1 MKTGL
6 NALDR
11 IVAYYQ
17 PTSNMPGRNL
27 NTLVKGITYQ
37 ENTYRGNAFSP
48 EDAYDI
54 DIELRDQTF
63 YPNDIQLVA
72 IAFNG
77 ISRYVAIGNSDQH
90 AYYLISDDGV
100 NWESNK
106 MSENAVN
113 VTDISYSG
121 SYFIASSTTSD
132 SPTYISTDGTDW
144 VSVSGRS
151 GFSNKS
157 YDEYAYDNLSM
168 VIDKCSLYS
177 TAASDGRYVAVGDKV
192 IVSSADGMVWNTV
205 YTFNTPFTRLLK
217 SVIYTNL
224 PGSFTGFI
232 AVGASQDLAYTAA
245 HLVFSSS
252 VSPLVMVSVDG
263 VSWNRVYPAII
274 GTALYGIASSSSLI
288 VAVGNSGKACTSVN
302 GSNWTPVDTG
312 AVVDL
317 LDVIYAQEQYV
328 TVGNDGTILTST
340 DGTTWV
346 EQTSGVS
353 SDLTAI
359 IYDGT
364 RFVVVGSNSVILTS
378 SDAVEWT
385 TLSIGVADTLYN
397 IQGSTFMSGY
407 GPEELVSGV
416 ISDNLNMYVRT
427 RPSANWDF
435 EVYGH
440 TGFMMRSTRTKLAL
454 TVNVASFAN
463 LVDIP
468 AAIAVYVINDN
479 TNIGIR
485 IYEDTLTTNI
495 PYTYSVNW
503 ITKEITIDTS
513 LDDDE
518 SLLIEAYEVGGSNQ
532 LFKDNTDN
540 LPLRIDAVTGFSEL
554 RLGYKYNS
562 IVYSNPVCY
571 CNGVKLVYPV
581 DYIITT
587 DSIGLTKIIFDTTY
601 DPDSTYITFTV
612 FGPTGETQYGYS
624 IPEVQLFTGD
634 GLTDTF
640 TLDNFSG
647 DANIENSIVELN
659 GVRLRY
665 GVDPVFHDYTLD
677 SGILTLAVIPNDG
690 DILAVTTYND
700 TSQQSLITDTTDIL
714 RVNPIYYVDNS
725 TRPVSIIIAS
735 YDPGFVDGD
744 QVIIDGVRGS
754 KQLNGNSYY
763 IKVSDIYAEE
773 GVDYFT
779 YRLYTDLALT
789 LGVDPN
795 LISNYSSPGGY
806 VWLSSQVFTISQG
819 YAMTDATR
827 LFITVNG
834 LRVNPEQARF
844 YVGNNLNILTTIAP
858 DDIVQVTSMVPT
870 ATPNEI
876 VYTMN
881 VDKNGTSN
889 VYRANSGTA
898 TWLTADLLSTDD
910 IIHVRDVSTLISE
923 LHIPGIVTTLNDL
936 LQVRVQCVI
945 ETVKEVVVYNVT
957 SLTTLDKDSYALTN
971 INAIPTISFS
981 KQVNDGDEVQI
992 TLRLGNVVLID
1003 SERIS
1008 FKVVDYQNN
1017 TVSQLIRGVQGTG
1030 EVTIH
1035 TTYAV
1040 VNSLVPTNEL
1050 STLYYNKT
1058 WNSTT
1063 YSVETGDPLQLSN
1076 TDAANFL
1083 KYGSI

>member
-1 MKTGL
+1 MKTVL

-77 ISRYVAIGNSDQH
+77 ISRYVAIGNSDQY

-113 VTDISYSG
+113 VTDITYSG
-121 SYFIASSTTSD
+121 SYFIATSTTSD

-177 TAASDGRYVAVGDKV
+177 TAAADGRYVAVGNQV
-192 IVSSADGMVWNTV
+192 IVSSIDGMVWNTV

-217 SVIYTNL
+217 SVTYTNL
-224 PGSFTGFI
+224 LGSFTGFI
-232 AVGASQDLAYTAA
+232 AVGASQDLVSSAA
-245 HLVFSSS
+245 RLVFSSA
-252 VSPLVMVSVDG
+252 VSPLVMISVDG
-263 VSWNRVYPAII
+263 VSWNRVYPAIT
-274 GTALYGIASSSSLI
+274 GTALNGITSSSSLI
-288 VAVGNSGKACTSVN
+288 VAVGNSGQACNSVN
-302 GSNWTPVDTG
+302 GSNWIPVDTG
-312 AVVDL
+312 VAVDL
-317 LDVIYAQEQYV
+317 LDVLYAQEQYV
-328 TVGNDGTILTST
+328 AVGNDGTILTSD
-340 DGTTWV
+340 DGITWV

-353 SDLTAI
+353 SNLTAI
-359 IYDGT
+359 TYDGT

-378 SDAVEWT
+378 NDAIQWSI
-385 TLSIGVADTLYN
+385 LSIGVADTLYN
-397 IQGSTFMSGY
+397 IQGSSFMSGY

-416 ISDNLNMYVRT
+416 VSDSLTISVRT

-435 EVYGH
+435 EVYEH
-440 TGFMMRSTRTKLAL
+440 TGFMMKSVRTKLAS
-454 TVNVASFAN
+454 TVNIASFAD
-463 LVDIP
+463 LVDVP
-468 AAIAVYVINDN
+468 AAIAVYVINDS

-485 IYEDTLTTNI
+485 IYENTLTTNI
-495 PYTYSVNW
+495 PYTYLVNW

-513 LDDDE
+513 LNEDE
-518 SLLIEAYEVGGSNQ
+518 ILLIEAYEVGGSNQ
-532 LFKDNTDN
+532 LFKDSTDN
-540 LPLRIDAVTGFSEL
+540 VPLRVDAVTGFSEL
-554 RLGYKYNS
+554 LLGYKYNS
-562 IVYSNPVCY
+562 IVYSDPICY

-581 DYIITT
+581 DYILTT
-587 DSIGLTKIIFDTTY
+587 DSNGLTKIIFSTTY
-601 DPDSTYITFTV
+601 DPASTYITFTV

-624 IPEVQLFTGD
+624 IPELQIFTGD

-640 TLDNFSG
+640 TLVNFSG
-647 DANIENSIVELN
+647 DANVENSIVEVN

-665 GVDPVFHDYTLD
+665 GVDPVFYDYTLVD
-677 SGILTLAVIPNDG
+677 GVLTFASIPNDG
-690 DILAVTTYND
+690 DIVAVTTYND
-700 TSQQSLITDTTDIL
+700 TSQQSLTTDTTDIL

-725 TRPVSIIIAS
+725 TAPVSIIIAG
-735 YDPGFVDGD
+735 YDPGLVDGD
-744 QVIIDGVRGS
+744 QVVIDGVLGS

-763 IKVSDIYAEE
+763 IKVSDTYTEDS
-773 GVDYFT
+773 VDYFT
-779 YRLYTDLALT
+779 YRLYTDIALT

-795 LISNYSSPGGY
+795 LISNFVSPSGY
-806 VWLSSQVFTISQG
+806 VWLSAQVFTISQG
-819 YAMTDATR
+819 YAMTDPSR
-827 LFITVNG
+827 LFITING
-834 LRVNPEQARF
+834 LRVNPAQARF
-844 YVGNNLNILTTIAP
+844 YEGNNLSILTTIAP
-858 DDIVQVTSMVPT
+858 ADLVQCTSMVPT

-881 VDKNGTSN
+881 VDKNGLGT
-889 VYRANSGTA
+889 VYRANSGTS
-898 TWLTADLLSTDD
+898 TWLTEDFLSTDD
-910 IIHVRDVSTLISE
+910 MIHVKDASKLVSE
-923 LHIPGIVTTLNDL
+923 LHISGIITTLNDL
-936 LQVRVQCVI
+936 LQVRVQCQI
-945 ETVKEVVVYNVT
+945 ETVKEITVYNVT

-971 INAIPTISFS
+971 INAIPTVSFS

-992 TLRLGNVVLID
+992 TLRLGNIVLID

-1017 TVSQLIRGVQGTG
+1017 TVSQLTRGLQGTG
-1030 EVTIH
+1030 EVSIH
-1035 TTYAV
+1035 TKYAV
-1040 VNSLVPTNEL
+1040 VNSIIPTNQL
-1050 STLYYNKT
+1050 PNFYYNKT
-1058 WNSTT
+1058 WNSAT
-1063 YSVETGDPLQLSN
+1063 YSAEQGDPLQLSN
-1076 TDAANFL
+1076 TDAVNFL
-1083 KYGSI
+1083 KYGSV